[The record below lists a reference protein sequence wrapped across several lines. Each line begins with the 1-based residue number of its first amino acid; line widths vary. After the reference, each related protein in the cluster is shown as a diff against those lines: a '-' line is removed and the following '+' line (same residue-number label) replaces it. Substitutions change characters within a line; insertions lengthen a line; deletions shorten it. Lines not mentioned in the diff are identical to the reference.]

1 MRMVRFLAAALL
13 AVAALQT
20 STSFAQSPPT
30 RFWGIVTIN
39 GEIAPPGTEVR
50 GFVQGN
56 ECGFTTSIEDGLYV
70 LDVADENTV
79 PGCGYLDVEV
89 TFTVNGI
96 AAAETS
102 FFTPGA
108 FREVNL
114 SITTDGAPPPP
125 PGETPP
131 SDPPPEEP
139 PPSDPPP
146 SDPPPEEPPSDPPP
160 EEPEE

>member
-20 STSFAQSPPT
+20 SISVAQVPPT
-30 RFWGIVTIN
+30 RFWGIVTID

-50 GFVQGN
+50 GFVQGR

-70 LDVADENTV
+70 LDVAEENTV
-79 PGCGYLDVEV
+79 PGCGYLDAEV
-89 TFTVNGI
+89 TFTVNGTP
-96 AAAETS
+96 AAETS
-102 FFTPGA
+102 FFTQGV

-125 PGETPP
+125 PSETPP

-146 SDPPPEEPPSDPPP
+146 SDPPPEEPPA
-160 EEPEE
+160 EPEE